1 MMVNCG
7 CGSVATP
14 DIKMNFAVG
23 GWLGLLANALLS
35 VTQSTPWSSPTSP
48 YKARSTRIE
57 C

>member
-1 MMVNCG
+1 
-7 CGSVATP
+7 
-14 DIKMNFAVG
+14 MNFAVG